1 MSKSYFM
8 VQYAL
13 PYVDPTSNTFKSL
26 SDLIL
31 SEADKF
37 IKARKMT
44 KYGVWPREYSHLP
57 ADDYRMAPRCS
68 KMDNEIDAN
77 GNIIYK
83 YFDPGKDM
91 VFYRI
96 LMDQQSANEWMDIV
110 TNLGF
115 HTVRIITEA
124 DRGVLEGVP
133 ANLSDFPTD
142 ETVAQFLWSE

>member
-1 MSKSYFM
+1 M

-13 PYVDPTSNTFKSL
+13 PYVDPKSSTFKSL
-26 SDLIL
+26 SNLIL
-31 SEADKF
+31 DEADKF

-44 KYGVWPREYSHLP
+44 KYGVWPRGELGYLP
-57 ADDYRMAPRCS
+57 AEDYRLAPCCS
-68 KMDNEIDAN
+68 KLENELDAN
-77 GNIIYK
+77 GNIVYK
-83 YFDPGKDM
+83 HFEPGKDM

-133 ANLSDFPTD
+133 ATLRDFPTD